1 MDRSYW
7 MRRLCFALACLLL
20 IGIICYSGFRV
31 LEATVLFDR
40 GEDNNEQAYVSKTI
54 ERDGIKY
61 FPKQDI
67 ETFLII
73 GVDQDGPMKKTAYEE
88 NNIMADALMVLV
100 FDKTKE
106 KVDVVT
112 LNRDTMTE
120 IPVLDADGSFVGSIT
135 AQLAVSYAY
144 GNGIEK
150 SAENTKKAVSD
161 LLYGIEIDHYVAL
174 TMDAVKILNDAVGGV
189 TVEVLDDFSA
199 VDPDITY
206 GYYTL
211 YGDEALTFVRARK
224 DVGEHLNL
232 NRMDRQAEY
241 MECFYDALKTA
252 LEENPEFA
260 VDTYEEL
267 ESYMVTDCSVTTMA
281 AMLDR
286 YNRYEMGEFIV
297 PEGENRKGEKYME
310 FYLEEEAFQQMVL
323 EKFYAEKK

>member
-1 MDRSYW
+1 MDKSDLLK
-7 MRRLCFALACLLL
+7 RLCFALVCLLL
-20 IGIICYSGFRV
+20 IGIICYSGFRI
-31 LEATVLFDR
+31 LEATVFLDKP
-40 GEDNNEQAYVSKTI
+40 EESKEPAYVSKTI
-54 ERDGIKY
+54 EKDGVKY

-67 ETFLII
+67 ETFLIMGI
-73 GVDQDGPMKKTAYEE
+73 DQDGPMTETAYAQTSA
-88 NNIMADALMVLV
+88 MADALMVLV

-106 KVDVVT
+106 QVDVVT
-112 LNRDTMTE
+112 LNRDTMAE
-120 IPVLDADGSFVGSIT
+120 IPALGVDGKSAGTTT

-224 DVGEHLNL
+224 NIGEHLNI

-241 MECFYDALKTA
+241 MECFYDALKTT

-297 PEGENRKGEKYME
+297 PEGENREGEKYME

-323 EKFYAEKK
+323 ENFYAEKK